1 MRSGRCEY
9 HAYRPYFNLDQLCR
23 NGHSEHRPR
32 KRAKMGHSD
41 PVELWWDAMQS
52 DAMIANGVPILRH
65 SRSDDPPQA
74 SSSQSVTD
82 PPRMPGQRPRK
93 KRRKASSDKPGKDTL
108 LHHMNNNITTLR
120 KVRNTHAR
128 LTALKESSED
138 NAGGGVPQ
146 QLSMQL
152 AGPDEPESL
161 MDDRPWRTE
170 GSGIELGEQNADD
183 CIHWMGNK
191 VLEHVGFQGM
201 SPHGVNVES
210 ANH

>member
-1 MRSGRCEY
+1 
-9 HAYRPYFNLDQLCR
+9 
-23 NGHSEHRPR
+23 
-32 KRAKMGHSD
+32 
-41 PVELWWDAMQS
+41 
-52 DAMIANGVPILRH
+52 
-65 SRSDDPPQA
+65 
-74 SSSQSVTD
+74 
-82 PPRMPGQRPRK
+82 
-93 KRRKASSDKPGKDTL
+93 
-108 LHHMNNNITTLR
+108 MNNNITTLR

-146 QLSMQL
+146 QLGMQL